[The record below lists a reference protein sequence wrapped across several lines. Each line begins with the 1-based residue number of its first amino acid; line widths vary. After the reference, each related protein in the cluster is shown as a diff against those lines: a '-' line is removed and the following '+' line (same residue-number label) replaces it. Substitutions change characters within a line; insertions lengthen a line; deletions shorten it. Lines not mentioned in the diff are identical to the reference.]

1 MDAIFVNLA
10 FATIYPIKKQ
20 VLLTL
25 RKHNTITIRMIR
37 YLTCFTFCSF
47 KTLHL
52 FKLNLTL
59 SNKIIKPKSTLTEW
73 YLKTNINV
81 SQIFIQPEFSQNSFF
96 KTSDLLK
103 SSKLSHLVTGPLK

>member
-1 MDAIFVNLA
+1 MNAIFVNLA
-10 FATIYPIKKQ
+10 FATIYPIKRQ

-25 RKHNTITIRMIR
+25 RKHNKITIRMIR

-52 FKLNLTL
+52 FELNLTL
-59 SNKIIKPKSTLTEW
+59 SNKIIKLKSSLTEW
-73 YLKTNINV
+73 YLKTNSNI
-81 SQIFIQPEFSQNSFF
+81 SQTFIQPEFSHNSFL

-103 SSKLSHLVTGPLK
+103 LSKLSHLVTGPLK